1 MKTVKELLQAEDCRP
16 MTLVFDGGQEI
27 SGLLSEIR
35 VDREKD
41 NEGKFLYDIR
51 HTDNDWC
58 EPATLEKFVMVN
70 WFGTLIVDKPIQAL
84 EGTDRPY
91 KEIVDWGYDDEG
103 D

>member
-51 HTDNDWC
+51 HSDNDWC
-58 EPATLEKFVMVN
+58 ESATLEKFVMVN
-70 WFGTLIVDKPIQAL
+70 WFGTLIVEKPIQAL
-84 EGTDRPY
+84 EGPDRPY

>member
-1 MKTVKELLQAEDCRP
+1 MKTEKELLQAEDCRP
-16 MTLVFDGGQEI
+16 MTLAFDAGQEI

-35 VDREKD
+35 FDREKD

-51 HTDNDWC
+51 HSDNDWC

-70 WFGTLIVDKPIQAL
+70 WFGTLIVDEPIEVL
-84 EGTDRPY
+84 DGPDRPY
-91 KEIVDWGYDDEG
+91 KEIVDWYYDDEN

>member
-51 HTDNDWC
+51 HSDNDWC

-84 EGTDRPY
+84 EGPDRPY

-103 D
+103 

>member
-41 NEGKFLYDIR
+41 DEGKFLYDIR
-51 HTDNDWC
+51 HSDNDWC

-84 EGTDRPY
+84 EGPDRPY
-91 KEIVDWGYDDEG
+91 KEIVDLGYDDEG